1 MARYALVVGITQY
14 DYPYNFPNLTKPASD
29 AEAVARLLEERGGFQ
44 KIVRL
49 PEGWNYERGC
59 SQVAADRLTSEQF
72 VQALRTFL
80 EEVDGG
86 DALIYFSGHGFVVAD
101 KLNQWE
107 NLKKGY
113 LVTSDSQIET
123 IAVHGIPFDSL
134 NTLFRKSKLN
144 SLVLLLDCCHA
155 GSYLERDLV
164 EQTLTAFGSQKDYYL
179 IAACRATE
187 KAYEGEPEQDNSVF
201 TEALLEGLAQERAD
215 NDGQISCD
223 RLFDYIY
230 KSKKPRNFG
239 QVPIRLGLGGSITLV
254 TYPIDNKEPLNLN
267 RQNPYQGLRA
277 FESEQARYFY
287 GREQAV
293 RELLVRL
300 HKDRFVSVI
309 GPSGSGKSSLVKAGL
324 FPQLRNNRISES
336 SNWEIESF
344 TPGKYPLTPLMEILA
359 RQHRRNQPYVLFIDQ
374 FEEVFTLCE
383 KEDDRRTFMQL
394 ITEEATNTE
403 PLARVIVA
411 IRGDFLDRCAAYP
424 EPATLINST
433 ETRPYMV
440 TPLSLAELEE
450 AIEKPAVSHGV
461 MFERGLVSQI
471 LEDVDDQPGALPL
484 LQYALS
490 QLWRVCVEKSSSE
503 QPQLTKK
510 GYEEIGGVKGALNE
524 TANTLYHT
532 RVPEDQAFIRDL
544 FMQLVQVEEDKVT
557 RRPISWERLE
567 AIANSPEQGQR
578 VVGLLADQRLLV
590 TDEKNVQVVHE
601 ALLSE
606 WTLLRKWIEDNREDI
621 RLSRRLEAYC
631 REWQER
637 FNQSEKAL
645 LPDAWLAPI
654 EDWVKRT
661 KHKLK
666 LTPQEAEYLHRS
678 IGKRDQEAE
687 AKLKQERKLREAAE
701 DIARA
706 EKQRTFVAAGAGV
719 VVAVLFAFLGLIQV
733 RKVQEAKM
741 GEANAWLASA
751 EAYFNTTS
759 QLEALISS
767 VKALQVIKGAGI
779 KDIEDPKII
788 AKFNKVIYGVYE
800 RNQLTSGQAAVIGIS
815 IRHDGEIIAASSA
828 SDDKNIQLW
837 TKEGK
842 RLESLDGQDHTGW
855 VSNVRFSPN
864 GELLASA
871 GYDKRIKLWHID
883 KTGKGKLIHDFIG
896 HKDRVYDINF
906 SNDGSK
912 IASSSRDGTI
922 KLWTKEGQPLKTLSN
937 RAFHQGQGG
946 GIFSIDF
953 HPNGSML
960 ASSGYQEG
968 NKRNGNVYLWSLL
981 TTGVQQPIALG
992 QPTDQHQDIVY
1003 IVKFSPKGNILA
1015 SGSQDGTV
1023 KLWDIKPESGKLI
1036 GTIDVNQHESLIY
1049 GLGFNKYGNVIA
1061 TASDDGTIKLWN
1073 VNEAKKWWDLGRKL
1087 TTPIETLKGHTK
1099 FVNRVEFSP
1108 QDDKRLVSAGDDGFI
1123 RLWEVDL
1130 NRKNKMQPISNPD
1143 SLLKDSC
1150 NFTKDYITLNPPR
1163 LLELKTIPEFCKRY
1177 NLNLSSK

>member
-134 NTLFRKSKLN
+134 NTLFRKSNLN

-187 KAYEGEPEQDNSVF
+187 KAYEGEPEQENSVF
-201 TEALLEGLAQERAD
+201 TEALLEGLAKERAD

-254 TYPIDNKEPLNLN
+254 TYPIENKEPLTLN

-287 GREQAV
+287 GREKAV

-300 HKDRFVSVI
+300 HKARFVSVI

-336 SNWEIESF
+336 SKWEIESF

-403 PLARVIVA
+403 RLARVIVA

-424 EPATLINST
+424 EPAMLINST
-433 ETRPYMV
+433 ETRPYIV
-440 TPLSLAELEE
+440 TPLSLAEMEE

-461 MFERGLVSQI
+461 MFEGGLVSQI

-490 QLWRVCVEKSSSE
+490 QLWRVCVEDSSSE

-524 TANTLYHT
+524 TADTLYHT
-532 RVPEDQAFIRDL
+532 RLPEDQGFIQDL

-567 AIANSPEQGQR
+567 VITNSPEQGQR

-590 TDEKNVQVVHE
+590 TDEKNVQVAHE

-606 WTLLRKWIEDNREDI
+606 WTLLRTWIEENREDI
-621 RLSRRLEAYC
+621 RLSRRLETYC

-637 FNQSEKAL
+637 FEQADNAL
-645 LPDAWLAPI
+645 LPDSWLAPI
-654 EDWVKRT
+654 EAWVQRT
-661 KHKLK
+661 QPKLPP
-666 LTPQEAEYLHRS
+666 LEAEYLQKS
-678 IGKRDQEAE
+678 IEKREQQLKAEIERIEIELEQQRTLRELAEDRQHEAE
-687 AKLKQERKLREAAE
+687 ARVEAE
-701 DIARA
+701 S
-706 EKQRTFVAAGAGV
+706 QRTKLAVIAGV
-719 VVAVLFAFLGLIQV
+719 LLGVLAISTSGLTLWVKAESNRATRNEIKALV
-733 RKVQEAKM
+733 ESSKTLFY
-741 GEANAWLASA
+741 ANKP
-751 EAYFNTTS
+751 
-759 QLEALISS
+759 LEALMASIN
-767 VKALQVIKGAGI
+767 ALQQLDRTHSKVP
-779 KDIEDPKII
+779 DELQ
-788 AKFNKVIYGVYE
+788 KVIYGVHEYNRLNGHIKAAIGLSWHPDGNFIASSGE
-800 RNQLTSGQAAVIGIS
+800 DTTIKIWNRDGQLTDSIKQHEKLIRNIS
-815 IRHDGEIIAASSA
+815 
-828 SDDKNIQLW
+828 
-837 TKEGK
+837 
-842 RLESLDGQDHTGW
+842 
-855 VSNVRFSPN
+855 FSPN
-864 GELLASA
+864 GKLLVSGSWDRSLNIWNVNFSKKQWSHTPLTTDKGMILDVKFSLDSEAIVGLIEKTIMIWNVNHLKDVQPRTLIDKSNIEPYNFGYSVNFNPKRSIIAAAFQDGNVRLWNLNKHEDDKPIILGNPQERHTAALRVVRFNPQLKEDDLLASA
-871 GYDKRIKLWHID
+871 GEDGKIKLWKIHS
-883 KTGKGKLIHDFIG
+883 TNLTKLITTIDAHKRTIVGLAFSPDGKIIG
-896 HKDRVYDINF
+896 
-906 SNDGSK
+906 SASEDGS
-912 IASSSRDGTI
+912 IN
-922 KLWTKEGQPLKTLSN
+922 LWSVEQAIQGGELKPKTLRGHDKAVN
-937 RAFHQGQGG
+937 R
-946 GIFSIDF
+946 
-953 HPNGSML
+953 L
-960 ASSGYQEG
+960 E
-968 NKRNGNVYLWSLL
+968 
-981 TTGVQQPIALG
+981 
-992 QPTDQHQDIVY
+992 
-1003 IVKFSPKGNILA
+1003 FSP
-1015 SGSQDGTV
+1015 DGKAIVST
-1023 KLWDIKPESGKLI
+1023 
-1036 GTIDVNQHESLIY
+1036 
-1049 GLGFNKYGNVIA
+1049 
-1061 TASDDGTIKLWN
+1061 SDDGT
-1073 VNEAKKWWDLGRKL
+1073 V
-1087 TTPIETLKGHTK
+1087 
-1099 FVNRVEFSP
+1099 
-1108 QDDKRLVSAGDDGFI
+1108 
-1123 RLWEVDL
+1123 RLWQVNL
-1130 NRKNKMQPISNPD
+1130 NIEQNLKVKENPQIQLRY
-1143 SLLKDSC
+1143 SCTFLKDYLDINKKLQTVKQVYSTC
-1150 NFTKDYITLNPPR
+1150 KPY
-1163 LLELKTIPEFCKRY
+1163 LE
-1177 NLNLSSK
+1177 